1 MPNMDY
7 DTRTPEEKKKLMKG
21 KLKFDPRKDKDP
33 EQETPGEPEQG
44 SERGPLH
51 RHTA

>member
-1 MPNMDY
+1 MPNIEY

-21 KLKFDPRKDKDP
+21 KLSFDPKMIREADELQQVDLADSDDRK
-33 EQETPGEPEQG
+33 G
-44 SERGPLH
+44 LH